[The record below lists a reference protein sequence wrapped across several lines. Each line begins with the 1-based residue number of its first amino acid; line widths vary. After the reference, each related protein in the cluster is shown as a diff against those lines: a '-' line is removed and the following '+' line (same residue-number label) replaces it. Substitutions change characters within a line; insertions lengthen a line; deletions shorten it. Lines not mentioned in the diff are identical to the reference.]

1 MMVDSRFSRPDEVEE
16 LLRNAELRDEL
27 EPYYDES
34 ISRVNVQHLP
44 ITVCRYQF
52 LFSW

>member
-1 MMVDSRFSRPDEVEE
+1 MAESRYSSSELDE

-34 ISRVNVQHLP
+34 ISRVSIQRLP
-44 ITVCRYQF
+44 LAVKNEYMASM
-52 LFSW
+52 LA